1 MKNEITEVQVLPIKP
16 REGLVAFASLILN
29 GSLCLTSIGI
39 HQKLDGNGYRLTY
52 PTKLVGDRTMNLYH
66 PITKDLSKAVEEAI
80 LNKFKEVMNKNHDR
94 YSCFNNT

>member
-29 GSLCLTSIGI
+29 RSLCLTSIGI
-39 HQKLDGNGYRLTY
+39 HQKLDGTGYRLTY
-52 PTKLVGDRTMNLYH
+52 PTKLVGDRTMNLYY
-66 PITKDLSKAVEEAI
+66 PITKDLSKAIEEAI

-94 YSCFNNT
+94 YGRFNNT